1 MYIPSSVTTLRHCCF
16 EYCFGLEFV
25 HFGENPQISIINDSA
40 FLYCSSIKVLNF
52 GLTPAKANHFAAVD
66 LSVDN
71 PELEPTDI
79 PGEVEKFYKGRS
91 RYSIAI
97 NPKSMF
103 VPTGMKF
110 SYDSRDNIRVDNST
124 LGDGF
129 VMVRRDQG
137 ELKAFRI
144 RD

>member
-1 MYIPSSVTTLRHCCF
+1 MHIPSGVTTLDRFCF
-16 EYCFGLEFV
+16 DSCTSLGSV
-25 HFGENPQISIINDSA
+25 HFGENSQINIINDSA
-40 FLYCSSIKVLNF
+40 FERCPSLKILNF
-52 GLTPAKANHFAAVD
+52 GLAPDRADHFAAVD

-79 PGEVEKFYKGRS
+79 PKGVEEFYKKRS
-91 RYSIAI
+91 RYHNAI
-97 NPKSMF
+97 NPKTIF

-124 LGDGF
+124 PGDGF
-129 VMVRRDQG
+129 VMVRLDQG
-137 ELKAFRI
+137 ELKAFRV